1 MSVRVSITATAS
13 SAIVRPSS
21 RSVNTNVTT

>member
-1 MSVRVSITATAS
+1 MSVRVSITASAI

-21 RSVNTNVTT
+21 RSVNTNVAT